1 MRSHVDDRVDVRLF
15 LGGLGRVL
23 WNMRHTYERN
33 AREIPED
40 NHETP
45 SERFGSTKGVDG
57 IIYASLFVE
66 NIPGLRDALLTLGT
80 NVWMR
85 NGYHQSKR
93 REYHALI

>member
-1 MRSHVDDRVDVRLF
+1 MRSHIDDRVDVGLF
-15 LGGLGRVL
+15 VGGLVLVL
-23 WNMRHTYERN
+23 WNALHTYERN

-45 SERFGSTKGVDG
+45 SERFGSTKGADG
-57 IIYASLFVE
+57 MIYASLFMK
-66 NIPGLRDALLTLGT
+66 NIPRLRDALLTLGT

-85 NGYHQSKR
+85 NENYQSKR